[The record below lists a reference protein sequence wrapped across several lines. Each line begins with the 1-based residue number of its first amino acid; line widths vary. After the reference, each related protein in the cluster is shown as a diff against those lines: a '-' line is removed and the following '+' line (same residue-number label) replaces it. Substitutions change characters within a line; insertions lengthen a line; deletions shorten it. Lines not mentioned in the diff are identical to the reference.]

1 MKLNKAD
8 FPDVFDE
15 NEDNEVRYVPL
26 SDLPYYRGKIAEDVL
41 SEDGALLLPRG
52 SDIPSIVE
60 TMPGIIR
67 TLRKWK
73 KEFIPIL
80 ISTEIS
86 EGEFESVLRVIEP
99 KTRMLDPSIARQ
111 TIRQVEDVYRRV
123 TDNRSCVEGVET
135 LAREAEKLAENVG
148 KSPQIL
154 LCLGKVKDSDEYTF
168 VHSLDVALLS
178 GYLASLVY
186 PGDAELVKIM
196 AFGGLLHDLGKAKI
210 PPEILNKPAKL
221 TPEEYEVMKTHSIQ
235 GMITAVGSGVS
246 DQRVLSVV
254 RGHHE
259 RWGGDGYP
267 DGLRENRIPLH
278 ARIAAV
284 ADVFDALTAKRVYKD
299 PIRSREAVSM
309 ILESSGKAFDGAIV
323 RALLASVGLFPPG
336 TTVELSDFSIGVVTG
351 VRTNDLLRPQVLLTV
366 DGEGR
371 RPPEGSIVDLAL
383 VGDLYIRRP
392 LGDMGKGVSY
402 GALSLGS

>member
-1 MKLNKAD
+1 MKLNAAN
-8 FPDVFDE
+8 FPDVIDE
-15 NEDNEVRYVPL
+15 TEEGGVRYVPL
-26 SDLPYYRGKIAEDVL
+26 GDLSFYRGKIAEDIL

-52 SDIPSIVE
+52 SDIPAILES
-60 TMPGIIR
+60 MPGIIK

-73 KEFIPIL
+73 KEFVPIL
-80 ISTEIS
+80 VSTEIS
-86 EGEFESVLRVIEP
+86 EEEFESVLRAIEP
-99 KTRMLDPSIARQ
+99 RTQMLDPAIARQ
-111 TIRQVEDVYRRV
+111 TIHQVEDVYRRV
-123 TDNRSCVEGVET
+123 TDNRATAEGVEI
-135 LAREAEKLAENVG
+135 LAKEAEKLAENVG

-168 VHSLDVALLS
+168 VHSLNVALLS
-178 GYLASLVY
+178 GYLASLVH
-186 PGDAELVKIM
+186 PGDGELVRIM

-210 PPEILNKPAKL
+210 PQEILNKPAKL
-221 TPEEYEVMKTHSIQ
+221 TSEEFEVMKTHSIQ

-259 RWGGDGYP
+259 QWGGDGYP
-267 DGLRENRIPLH
+267 DGLRANRIPLH

-299 PIRSREAVSM
+299 PIRSREAVSL

-323 RALLASVGLFPPG
+323 RALLVSVGLYPPG

-351 VRTNDLLRPQVLLTV
+351 VRSKDLLRPQVLLTV
-366 DGEGR
+366 DSDGR
-371 RPPEGSIVDLAL
+371 RPGEDAIVDLAL
-383 VGDLYIRRP
+383 DGNLYVRRP
-392 LGDMGKGVSY
+392 LGDMGKGVFY
-402 GALSLGS
+402 GASGA